1 MSIANHLGRSE
12 LFSGLGL
19 QTIELIAQR
28 FQSVS
33 FAKGS
38 YIFNEGDRGDSYY
51 VVASGEVVLYK
62 GQGISRRELK
72 RLGPG
77 QGFGE
82 MALISNEP
90 RSATVQTA
98 ADTELFRLS
107 HEDFMVL
114 MEQEARF
121 AQRIL
126 RVLSARLK
134 QTDDVAT
141 MDLMR
146 AHQGLIISLAQLAES
161 RDADTGAHLYR
172 VRDYCTLLSKL
183 MASDPRFSDQISPA
197 FIEGI
202 YHVSPLHDIGKV
214 AIPDKILKKD
224 GKLTDEEFDVI
235 KTHTVV
241 GANSLNT
248 VLQYCDLEMFHMAQR
263 LILGH
268 HERFDGMGYPH
279 GVKGE
284 SIPLEARIMSIAD
297 FYDALLSVRVYK
309 EAWSHD
315 RVIEM
320 IREESGRKFDPQ
332 IVEIMLNNIDEF
344 QKIHLSYTD
353 QDPKQAA
360 VAK

>member
-1 MSIANHLGRSE
+1 MNIANYLGRSD

-19 QTIELIAQR
+19 QTIELIGQR
-28 FQSVS
+28 FQPVTY
-33 FAKGS
+33 AKS
-38 YIFNEGDRGDSYY
+38 AFIFHEGDRGDSYY
-51 VVASGEVVLYK
+51 VVATGEVVLYK

-72 RLGPG
+72 RMGSG

-90 RSATVQTA
+90 RSASVQAVT
-98 ADTELFRLS
+98 DTDLLRLS
-107 HEDFMVL
+107 HEDFMIL
-114 MEQEARF
+114 MDQEARF

-126 RVLSARLK
+126 RVLSTRLK
-134 QTDDVAT
+134 QTDEVAT

-183 MASDPRFSDQISPA
+183 MAQDSRYSSQITPA

-214 AIPDKILKKD
+214 AIPDNILKKH
-224 GKLTDEEFDVI
+224 GKLTEDEFDVI
-235 KTHTVV
+235 KTHTTI

-248 VLQYCDLEMFHMAQR
+248 VLKYCDLEMFHMAQR
-263 LILGH
+263 LIWGH
-268 HERFDGMGYPH
+268 HERFDGKGYPR
-279 GVKGE
+279 GLRGE
-284 SIPLEARIMSIAD
+284 EIPLEARIMSIAD
-297 FYDALLSVRVYK
+297 FYDALLSARVYK

-315 RVIEM
+315 KVIEM
-320 IREESGRKFDPQ
+320 IREESGAKFDPA
-332 IVEIMLNNIDEF
+332 VVAIMLENIDEF
-344 QKIHLSYTD
+344 EKIYLSYLD
-353 QDPKQAA
+353 QE
-360 VAK
+360 AKTVEKT